1 MRLQAAHLVHSGQ
14 RVPDPLLWVMA
25 ITRAHAL
32 LAALFGL
39 IALWTGGCAG
49 NATPAPAAA
58 RGVDYP
64 QDFSLSV
71 TVMTPGRETDA
82 SGRDLSFGQDLADR
96 PGRYIVE
103 PDGLLRAA
111 TGAGA
116 TTRVYPP
123 RTKYLTDRQMADLWN
138 RLEWIRPDLQIGDPG
153 EDTPIRTSHSTAII
167 HISANGRRTTKV
179 ANLEEDTWA
188 KSLVRTLG
196 EHAWLSTGWS
206 W

>member
-1 MRLQAAHLVHSGQ
+1 MHHAFGLL
-14 RVPDPLLWVMA
+14 PCLPLLGC
-25 ITRAHAL
+25 
-32 LAALFGL
+32 LAPGGCSPTPGTSDKQTA
-39 IALWTGGCAG
+39 TGGSASAEPAG
-49 NATPAPAAA
+49 YPA
-58 RGVDYP
+58 
-64 QDFSLSV
+64 DFSLSV
-71 TVMTPGRETDA
+71 TVMTPGQETDA
-82 SGRDLSFGQDLADR
+82 KGRDLTFGKDLADR

-123 RTKYLTDRQMADLWN
+123 RTKYLTDRQMADLWKK
-138 RLEWIRPDLQIGDPG
+138 LEWMRPDLQIGDPG
-153 EDTPIRTSHSTAII
+153 EDTPIRTDHSTAII
-167 HISANGRRTTKV
+167 HLTAHGRRTTRV
-179 ANLEEDTWA
+179 VNLEEDDWG

>member
-1 MRLQAAHLVHSGQ
+1 MPHVR
-14 RVPDPLLWVMA
+14 P
-25 ITRAHAL
+25 IAL
-32 LAALFGL
+32 TIASIALAA
-39 IALWTGGCAG
+39 ALSACSSTPRHSDGSTGS
-49 NATPAPAAA
+49 PAPVA
-58 RGVDYP
+58 GTDYP
-64 QDFSLSV
+64 ADFSLSV
-71 TVMTPGRETDA
+71 TVMTRGRETDD
-82 SGRDLSFGQDLADR
+82 SGRDLSFGRDLADR

-123 RTKYLTDRQMADLWN
+123 RTKYLTDRQMADLWKK
-138 RLEWIRPDLQIGDPG
+138 LEWMRPDLQIGDPG
-153 EDTPIRTSHSTAII
+153 EDSPVRTDASTAII
-167 HISANGRRTTKV
+167 HISANGRKTTRV
-179 ANLEEDTWA
+179 ANLEEDEWA

>member
-1 MRLQAAHLVHSGQ
+1 MANAHRIL
-14 RVPDPLLWVMA
+14 R
-25 ITRAHAL
+25 T
-32 LAALFGL
+32 L
-39 IALWTGGCAG
+39 IASVLASAATGCASQ
-49 NATPAPAAA
+49 TKPVPAAV
-58 RGVDYP
+58 RGVDFP
-64 QDFSLSV
+64 QDFALSV
-71 TVMTPGRETDA
+71 TVMTPGRETDDN
-82 SGRDLSFGQDLADR
+82 GRDLSFGKDLADR

-103 PDGLLRAA
+103 ADGLLRAA

-138 RLEWIRPDLQIGDPG
+138 KLEWMRPDLQIGDPG

-167 HISANGRRTTKV
+167 HVAADGRRTTRV
-179 ANLEEDTWA
+179 ANLEEDEWA
-188 KSLVRTLG
+188 RSLVRTLG

>member
-1 MRLQAAHLVHSGQ
+1 
-14 RVPDPLLWVMA
+14 MA
-25 ITRAHAL
+25 NARRIVWTAL
-32 LAALFGL
+32 LSAA
-39 IALWTGGCAG
+39 ASAVAGGCASQSKPSPS
-49 NATPAPAAA
+49 AVQ
-58 RGVDYP
+58 GVDYP
-64 QDFSLSV
+64 QDFALSV
-71 TVMTPGRETDA
+71 TVITPGRETDS

-103 PDGLLRAA
+103 ADGLLRAA

-123 RTKYLTDRQMADLWN
+123 RTKYLSDRQMADLWN
-138 RLEWIRPDLQIGDPG
+138 KLEWMRPDLQIGDPG
-153 EDTPIRTSHSTAII
+153 EDTPIRASHTTAII
-167 HISANGRRTTKV
+167 HVAANGRRTTRV
-179 ANLEEDTWA
+179 ANLEEDVWA

>member
-1 MRLQAAHLVHSGQ
+1 M
-14 RVPDPLLWVMA
+14 
-25 ITRAHAL
+25 HAR
-32 LAALFGL
+32 GL
-39 IALWTGGCAG
+39 IATLGLISLGTLTMVGCAASPPEAD
-49 NATPAPAAA
+49 ATSTAP
-58 RGVDYP
+58 GVAYP
-64 QDFSLSV
+64 VDFSLSV
-71 TVMTPGRETDA
+71 TVMTRGRETDN
-82 SGRDLSFGQDLADR
+82 SGRDLSFGRDLADR

-123 RTKYLTDRQMADLWN
+123 RTKYLTDRQMADLW
-138 RLEWIRPDLQIGDPG
+138 RKLDWMKSDLSLGDPG
-153 EDTPIRTSHSTAII
+153 EDYTARTDASTAII
-167 HISANGRRTTKV
+167 HIAANGRKTTRV
-179 ANLEEDTWA
+179 VNLEEDEWA

>member
-1 MRLQAAHLVHSGQ
+1 M
-14 RVPDPLLWVMA
+14 
-25 ITRAHAL
+25 TRNRKLPAAL
-32 LAALFGL
+32 LGL
-39 IALWTGGCAG
+39 VAILTGACAS
-49 NATPAPAAA
+49 NPTPQPASV

-64 QDFSLSV
+64 QDFALSV
-71 TVMTPGRETDA
+71 TVITPGRETDA
-82 SGRDLSFGQDLADR
+82 NGRDLSFGRDLADR

-153 EDTPIRTSHSTAII
+153 EDTPIRTSHTTAII
-167 HISANGRRTTKV
+167 HLAANGRRTTKV
-179 ANLEEDTWA
+179 VNLEEDTWG